1 MKQAS
6 NYRKEKAKAKK
17 LYNKIGRIP
26 SPALSGDHVAF
37 TSKGFTHLIRK
48 GKNPRPRR
56 EQIKRFTLISYAEAI
71 VKNPKAVLVY
81 RTHETKYRANRY
93 GEKILITST
102 AHFWTFKE
110 TIGNRT
116 IKVVIR
122 QLNQGQKHFFS
133 IMERRNKKSP

>member
-6 NYRKEKAKAKK
+6 NYQKEKAKAKR
-17 LYNKIGRIP
+17 LYIKIGRVP
-26 SPALSGDHVAF
+26 SPALSGGHVAF

-81 RTHETKYRANRY
+81 RTNETKYWVNRY
-93 GEKILITST
+93 GKRILITS
-102 AHFWTFKE
+102 
-110 TIGNRT
+110 
-116 IKVVIR
+116 
-122 QLNQGQKHFFS
+122 
-133 IMERRNKKSP
+133 